1 MTDTTGHQAA
11 NAEVA
16 VPAPRALTEAQAAMW
31 FAQRLAP
38 DSPVFNTAQYVD
50 LRGPLDREAFAQA
63 VNRAVGEAES
73 LALQVVDDPGGPL
86 GVVVPRL
93 APPLR
98 IVDLRE
104 SADPSAEAQ
113 RQMHLDHSTA
123 VDPATMPL
131 AAEVLFV
138 LADDHHVWYQ
148 RIHHLAI
155 DGYGTAMLTERV
167 CDLYAQAVG
176 GTEPRTQ
183 PFGALAGVF
192 DADAEYLASPRA
204 ETDRAYW
211 HEQLHDAPPV
221 QGLGTG
227 TPTTAGWYR
236 QHRVDL
242 PDEAR
247 DALAALAARA
257 RVQWPDVL
265 AAFVAAYVS
274 RLSGTDDVT
283 IGLAHMARM
292 GTPAARVPAM
302 VMNILPVRL
311 RVDDQ
316 APLPEWLSG
325 VAAAIRQARRHSRYR
340 AERLRRELGRLGG
353 DKRLY
358 GVLVNVLPFDQ
369 PLQLPGL
376 TATVHEL
383 ATGPVDDLHVT
394 ARADARLSQLRLEI
408 DANPLLYTAEEL
420 DAHAARLAAWLTSA
434 ARAAALADVPTVTST
449 EREQLLVAFNDTRHE
464 VPEVTLA
471 ALLDDMYRTHAA
483 RPALMD
489 AGRTFDYAALD
500 RATSRLMTALHDR
513 GVRRGGV
520 VAVAL
525 PRSAELVVA
534 LHAIVRMGAAY
545 LPLDLDHPG
554 ERIRR
559 ILSSAQPALVITG
572 EAFTPDGYVTLRISE
587 VDLWAPPHGADR
599 DAPGE
604 RPGLDD
610 AAYVIYTSGSTGEP
624 KGVVVEHRAIVNRL
638 LWMREAYHVQPS
650 DRIVQ
655 KTPATFD
662 VSVWEFFLPAL
673 AGTPLVVAGPGVHR
687 DPAALRDLFRE
698 SGATIAHFVP
708 SMLAEYLEEPGAGDV
723 PLRAVI
729 CSGEALPASLRDRF
743 HATLTAELHNLYG
756 PTEAAVDVTA
766 WDASRH
772 DDSAPVPIGRP
783 VWNTRLYVLDA
794 KDRLVPVGVP
804 GELCLAGVQLA
815 RGYLGR
821 PDLTADSFVPD
832 PFVAGERMYRTG
844 DIARWRPDGAVE
856 YLGRSDHQVKIR
868 GQRIELGEIDA
879 VIAAHLPVVRNET
892 IVREDHPGD
901 RRLVTYVQ
909 TRDAEAP
916 DVAAWRAVLAER
928 LPAAMVPWTFV
939 AMDTW
944 PTTANGKLDR
954 ASLPKP
960 VVPTSAS
967 GAALS
972 SLERDVAE
980 CVAQVVHVDVGVL
993 SPEDDFFALGG
1004 DSLGAAELTR
1014 LLRDT
1019 FDVAMDLGA
1028 VFTQPTI
1035 AGLARWVEATRAD
1048 AAQDADR
1055 QSLHPLIQL
1064 RAGQPGQTPLV
1075 CVHPAGGLAWCYH
1088 GIVRRLSPGW
1098 PVLGVQA
1105 RALDAGTKPPAS
1117 LDDLADDYVALVT
1130 SAAGDGPMHLL
1141 GWSIGGIIAQAMA
1154 ARLEAAGREV
1164 GVLAVL
1170 DAYPSDRWRGMDDPD
1185 ESAALRALL
1194 LMAGE
1199 DPQVID
1205 GALMREPVIAR
1216 LRAGRHPLGLLPDD
1230 TLTGIVRVVE
1240 HNNRLVRRHEH
1251 TPCRAPMLHF
1261 TATLEHLV
1269 DGASPDEWRPYV
1281 GALDVIPVSA
1291 IHAHMTG
1298 PQVAP
1303 LVAAALEERM
1313 RR

>member
-1 MTDTTGHQAA
+1 MTHVPGHGAPQAG
-11 NAEVA
+11 VA
-16 VPAPRALTEAQAAMW
+16 ARTPRPLTEAQAAMW

-38 DSPVFNTAQYVD
+38 DNPVFNTAQYVD
-50 LRGPLDREAFAQA
+50 LRGPLDRDAFALA
-63 VNRAVGEAES
+63 VNRAVDEAEG
-73 LALQVVDDPGGPL
+73 LALRVVDDPAGPL
-86 GVVVPRL
+86 AVVEPRRT
-93 APPLR
+93 PHLR
-98 IVDLRE
+98 ITDLRD
-104 SADPSAEAQ
+104 SSDPWAEAQ
-113 RQMHLDHSTA
+113 RQMHLDHTTA

-131 AAEVLFV
+131 ATEVLFV

-167 CDLYAQAVG
+167 CDLYAQTVG
-176 GTEPRTQ
+176 GTAPRTQ
-183 PFGALAGVF
+183 PFGGLADVF
-192 DADAEYLASPRA
+192 DADAEYLASERA
-204 ETDRAYW
+204 EADRRYW
-211 HEQLHDAPPV
+211 HEQLRDAPPV
-221 QGLGTG
+221 QGLAAG

-242 PDEAR
+242 PDEGR
-247 DALAALAARA
+247 EALAALSE
-257 RVQWPDVL
+257 RVRVPWPDVL
-265 AAFVAAYVS
+265 AALVAAYVS
-274 RLSGTDDVT
+274 RLVSSDDVT

-311 RVDDQ
+311 RVAEDVPV
-316 APLPEWLSG
+316 AEWLK
-325 VAAAIRQARRHSRYR
+325 AAAATMRQARRHSRYR

-369 PLQLPGL
+369 PLRLPGL
-376 TATVHEL
+376 TATVTEL

-394 ARADARLSQLRLEI
+394 ARADTRLSQLRLDI
-408 DANPLLYTAEEL
+408 DANPLLYTAEAL
-420 DAHAARLAAWLTSA
+420 DAHAARLAAWLT
-434 ARAAALADVPTVTST
+434 RAAAASTLAEVPVVTDA
-449 EREQLLVAFNDTRHE
+449 EREQLLVTFNDTRHD
-464 VPEVTLA
+464 VPAVTLA
-471 ALLDDMYRTHAA
+471 ALLDDAYRRHAA
-483 RPALMD
+483 SPALVAD
-489 AGRTFDYAALD
+489 GRTFDYAALD
-500 RATSRLMTALHDR
+500 RATARLMTALHDS
-513 GVRRGGV
+513 GVRRGHV

-525 PRSAELVVA
+525 PRSPELVVA

-545 LPLDLDHPG
+545 LPLDLDHPL
-554 ERIRR
+554 ERTRR
-559 ILSSAQPALVITG
+559 ILSSAQPALVVARG
-572 EAFTPDGYVTLRISE
+572 SFAADGHTVLHIGD
-587 VDLWAPPHGADR
+587 VDLWSAVDSGRREAHA
-599 DAPGE
+599 E
-604 RPGLDD
+604 RPSLDD

-638 LWMREAYHVQPS
+638 LWMREAYGVRPS

-673 AGTPLVVAGPGVHR
+673 AGAALVVAAPGAHR
-687 DPAALRDLFRE
+687 DPAALRDLFRS

-708 SMLAEYLEEPGAGDV
+708 SMLAEYLEEPGAGQV

-743 HATLTAELHNLYG
+743 HATLRAELHNLYG

-772 DDSAPVPIGRP
+772 DDSVPVPIGRP

-794 KDRLVPVGVP
+794 KDRLVPAGFP

-821 PDLTADSFVPD
+821 PDLTAERFVPD
-832 PFVAGERMYRTG
+832 PFVEGERMYRTG

-856 YLGRSDHQVKIR
+856 YLGRADFQVKIR

-879 VIAAHLPVVRNET
+879 AIAAHLPVVRNET
-892 IVREDHPGD
+892 VVREDHPGD

-909 TRDAEAP
+909 TRDGAAL

-954 ASLPKP
+954 HRLPKP
-960 VVPTSAS
+960 VVPRSGS
-967 GAALS
+967 GAALGP
-972 SLERDVAE
+972 LEREVAA
-980 CVAQVVHVDVGVL
+980 CVAKVVHVDANAL
-993 SPEDDFFALGG
+993 SPDDDFFALGG

-1014 LLRDT
+1014 LMRETL
-1019 FDVAMDLGA
+1019 DVDMDLGA
-1028 VFTQPTI
+1028 VFTQPTV
-1035 AGLARWVEATRAD
+1035 AGLARWVEARRAD
-1048 AAQDADR
+1048 AADAADR

-1064 RAGQPGQTPLV
+1064 REGGSDQPPLV

-1088 GIVRRLSPGW
+1088 GIVRRLAPGRT
-1098 PVLGVQA
+1098 VLGLQA
-1105 RALDAGTKPPAS
+1105 RALDAGTRPPAS
-1117 LDDLADDYVALVT
+1117 LDELADDYIALVT
-1130 SAAGDGPMHLL
+1130 AAVGDGPMHLL

-1199 DPQVID
+1199 DPQVV
-1205 GALMREPVIAR
+1205 GGRLTREPVIAR
-1216 LRAGRHPLGLLPDD
+1216 LRAGRHPLGVLPDD
-1230 TLTGIVRVVE
+1230 TLTAIVRVVE
-1240 HNNRLVRRHEH
+1240 HNNRLVRRHAH
-1251 TPCRAPMLHF
+1251 APCRAPMLHF

-1281 GALDVIPVSA
+1281 GGLEVIPVSA

-1303 LVAAALEERM
+1303 LVAATLEERM